1 MCVLPQ
7 RSCTYTATLLQY
19 CSEAPHALL
28 ILRCRLFW
36 ASFVF
41 SLMSTFNIKF
51 RDVGFGRWLRQ
62 LTTKEYD
69 INAVG
74 LAWIVAGL
82 QALLSVY
89 LVALL
94 LITYFGRPFE

>member
-1 MCVLPQ
+1 MGFV
-7 RSCTYTATLLQY
+7 RDF
-19 CSEAPHALL
+19 
-28 ILRCRLFW
+28 LRREVALFW

-51 RDVGFGRWLRQ
+51 RDVDFGRWLRQ

-69 INAVG
+69 TNAVG
-74 LAWIVAGL
+74 SARIVAGL

-94 LITYFGRPFE
+94 RRSGGGRGIQSL

>member
-1 MCVLPQ
+1 
-7 RSCTYTATLLQY
+7 
-19 CSEAPHALL
+19 
-28 ILRCRLFW
+28 
-36 ASFVF
+36 
-41 SLMSTFNIKF
+41 MSTFNIKF

-74 LAWIVAGL
+74 LTWIVAGL